1 MTTHPTQDPAALAA
15 DIKQLAALTPKAR
28 KFSLVRHLQLM
39 NSLIDHLA
47 ALASQ
52 AREAAEVPAGGWI
65 NAADQMPPPGKPVL
79 VVYTTHHTPPR
90 ERINRAHWIPA
101 KFEEAGS
108 ESDNF
113 EYDEDT
119 DTDYTPAGWYE
130 CIDHWDE
137 YSAVA
142 MAGVTVTRWMPL
154 PSLSSVPP
162 APAAVVRVPLTD
174 EQIERFADHAADRI
188 PESNYVGR
196 VLHAVRMAEAALNAA
211 PPAADAEPVA
221 VGTCEGY
228 AEGRPL
234 VRWHGPLRTGTK
246 LYTAPPT
253 AESTAE
259 SGQKRAT

>member
-1 MTTHPTQDPAALAA
+1 MTTPNTTPAALAA
-15 DIKQLAALTPKAR
+15 EAKRLADALAHAR
-28 KFSLVRHLQLM
+28 AFRHLGDPERHALHAA
-39 NSLIDHLA
+39 IDQLA

-162 APAAVVRVPLTD
+162 APAGVVRVPLTESEIAETVRPMYAD
-174 EQIERFADHAADRI
+174 ETAASMGLADDIRTARAIERAHGITPI
-188 PESNYVGR
+188 PAGSKGEKEN
-196 VLHAVRMAEAALNAA
+196 HNE
-211 PPAADAEPVA
+211 
-221 VGTCEGY
+221 T
-228 AEGRPL
+228 
-234 VRWHGPLRTGTK
+234 
-246 LYTAPPT
+246 
-253 AESTAE
+253 
-259 SGQKRAT
+259 